1 VVRVERREGTMS
13 VAIRTADRAT
23 DADPALAAPTT
34 SKRRFFYHY
43 LEMVVVMML
52 SMALL
57 GGLASGIL
65 TVLGSSNLLDLDGL
79 VAFGMTVNMTIG
91 MTLWM
96 RLRRHGWASTL
107 EMDAAMIVPF
117 GVFIG
122 PYWAG
127 LLSGDGLLGL
137 EHVLMLPLMFLV
149 MLRRYDEYAHAHGRH
164 RSGHEGGATGAGR
177 WRR

>member
-1 VVRVERREGTMS
+1 MS
-13 VAIRTADRAT
+13 VVIRTAGRAT
-23 DADPALAAPTT
+23 DADTAPATPATPTT

-79 VAFGMTVNMTIG
+79 VAFGMSVNMAIG

-107 EMDAAMIVPF
+107 EMNAAMIVPF
-117 GVFIG
+117 VVFIG

-149 MLRRYDEYAHAHGRH
+149 MLRRYDEYAHAHRRH
-164 RSGHEGGATGAGR
+164 QSRHKGGATGAGR
-177 WRR
+177 R